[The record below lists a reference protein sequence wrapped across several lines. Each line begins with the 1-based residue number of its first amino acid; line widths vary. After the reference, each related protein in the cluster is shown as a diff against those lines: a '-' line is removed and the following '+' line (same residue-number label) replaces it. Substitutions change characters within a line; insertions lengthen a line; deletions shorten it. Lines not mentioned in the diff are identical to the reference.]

1 MFLGIRQF
9 SSIHLKVVKEKI
21 SDFFFFSCIGLTHN
35 PRKNRYKLGKQL
47 TFNMVNSTFF
57 FFTVARKKKNLLQH
71 TLCEEK
77 SHNKSLRLES
87 IQTLSE

>member
-57 FFTVARKKKNLLQH
+57 FFYCGQEKKKIYYNIH
-71 TLCEEK
+71 YVK
-77 SHNKSLRLES
+77 KNHIINP
-87 IQTLSE
+87 